1 MVGDRMW
8 FAFALQG
15 QPGSSID
22 GPGGYV
28 REVVIVNE
36 DSSDGTT
43 FVKYVEGGC
52 VTNVGGPF
60 CSGRLFAA
68 EAEGWAYCA
77 RQLREQAARF
87 DRAAAECAAKA
98 AIEVA
103 A

>member
-1 MVGDRMW
+1 MVGERMW
-8 FAFALQG
+8 FAFALHG

-28 REVVIVNE
+28 REVVIVND
-36 DSSDGTT
+36 DSPDGEKI
-43 FVKYVEGGC
+43 VKYVEGGRC
-52 VTNVGGPF
+52 TTIGGPF

-77 RQLREQAARF
+77 RQLREHAARF